1 MGNDGGSTERIL
13 QMCFL
18 EGNPA
23 ESWQHIVDYAEN
35 IENSGAG
42 HVTFASPFI
51 PTVSVRTS
59 TPTNCGEIR
68 VER

>member
-1 MGNDGGSTERIL
+1 MKMGNDGGSTERIL

-23 ESWQHIVDYAEN
+23 ESWQYIVDYAEN

-51 PTVSVRTS
+51 PTVVGTDKY
-59 TPTNCGEIR
+59 TDELW
-68 VER
+68 